1 MKVTKSY
8 KYRLYPNN
16 KQQELLNKTF
26 GCVRFYWNN
35 LTETFNSYDKESNPS
50 PKFKTQKELKKDYEW
65 LSEVSAAALQ
75 QKKRDF
81 DEAKNQYF
89 NKNRK
94 ALIGRM
100 KFKSKRN
107 KQSYRL
113 PNQKFKIEPNKIRL
127 EKIGFVKMVMERELP
142 INSKLLS
149 VTVSRNSSG
158 EYYAS
163 INFETE
169 QKVKNKKSK
178 ENVGIDLGLKEIATL
193 SNGLQFH
200 NPKVFIKNQCELAK
214 AQRHLSRKKKG
225 SNRYK
230 KQARKVAKIHQSI
243 TNKRDWHL
251 HNISKF
257 IVENF
262 NEIGMEDLCVKGM
275 VKNKRLSKSI
285 SDTSMSKLKQLI
297 AYKQKEYD
305 KEVKLLGR
313 YEPSTKECHGCGSIQ
328 VMALSDREF
337 VCENCGEVTMDRDWN
352 AAIVIRNKTVGVN
365 AVQQTWSNIKTKLHH
380 DVKWQLLR
388 SVENNNNIIC
398 H

>member
-94 ALIGRM
+94 SLIGRM
-100 KFKSKRN
+100 RFKSKRN

-127 EKIGFVKMVMERELP
+127 EKIGFVKMVTERELP
-142 INSKLLS
+142 INSKPLS

-262 NEIGMEDLCVKGM
+262 DEIGMEDLCVKGM

-313 YEPSTKECHGCGSIQ
+313 YEPSTKECHGCGAIQ
-328 VMALSDREF
+328 VMSLSDREF
-337 VCENCGEVTMDRDWN
+337 VCESCGEVTMDRDWN

-365 AVQQTWSNIKTKLHH
+365 AVQQTWSNIKTILHH

-388 SVENNNNIIC
+388 SVENNNNIIY

>member
-113 PNQKFKIEPNKIRL
+113 PNQKFKIGPNKIRL

>member
-1 MKVTKSY
+1 MKIIKSY
-8 KYRLYPNN
+8 KYKLYPNN

-50 PKFKTQKELKKDYEW
+50 PKFKTQKELKQDYEW

-81 DEAKNQYF
+81 DETKRQFF
-89 NKNRK
+89 NKSRK
-94 ALIGRM
+94 SLIGRM
-100 KFKSKRN
+100 NFKSKRD

-113 PNQKFKIEPNKIRL
+113 PNQKFKIENNKIRL
-127 EKIGFVKMVMERELP
+127 EKIGFIKMVVDREIPL
-142 INSKLLS
+142 NSKLLS
-149 VTVSRNSSG
+149 VTVSGNPSG

-163 INFETE
+163 INFEAE
-169 QKVKNKKSK
+169 QQVKIKKSN

-200 NPKVFIKNQCELAK
+200 NPKIFTKNQRELSK
-214 AQRHLSRKKKG
+214 AQKCLSRKKKG
-225 SNRYK
+225 SNRYN
-230 KQARKVAKIHQSI
+230 KQRLKVAKIHQSI

-297 AYKQKEYD
+297 TYKQKEYD

-313 YEPSTKECHGCGSIQ
+313 YEPSTKECHGCGAIQ
-328 VMALSDREF
+328 VMSLSDREF
-337 VCENCGEVTMDRDWN
+337 VCESCGEVTMDRDWN

-365 AVQQTWSNIKTKLHH
+365 AVQQTWSNIKTIIHH

-388 SVENNNNIIC
+388 SVETFVE
-398 H
+398 

>member
-1 MKVTKSY
+1 MNVIKSY
-8 KYRLYPNN
+8 KYRLYPNSE
-16 KQQELLNKTF
+16 QQELLNKTF

-35 LTETFNSYDKESNPS
+35 LVESFNSYEKESNPS
-50 PKFKTQKELKKDYEW
+50 PEFKTQKELKKEFKW

-81 DEAKNQYF
+81 DEAKKQYF

-94 ALIGRM
+94 SLIGRM
-100 KFKSKRN
+100 NFKSKKN

-113 PNQKFKIEPNKIRL
+113 PNQKFKIKDSRIRL
-127 EKIGFVKMVMERELP
+127 EKIGFVKMAMDRELP

-163 INFETE
+163 INFEIE
-169 QKVKNKKSK
+169 QEVKNKKSK

-193 SNGLQFH
+193 SNGLQFY
-200 NPKVFIKNQCELAK
+200 NPKVFTKSQCELAK

-230 KQARKVAKIHQSI
+230 KQARKVAEIHQSI
-243 TNKRDWHL
+243 TNRRDWYL
-251 HNISKF
+251 HNVSKF

-262 NEIGMEDLCVKGM
+262 NEIGMEDLHIKGM
-275 VKNKRLSKSI
+275 VKNRRLSKSI
-285 SDTSMSKLKQLI
+285 SDTSMAKLKQFI
-297 AYKQKEYD
+297 TYKQQEYGM
-305 KEVKLLGR
+305 EVKLLNR
-313 YEPSTKECHGCGSIQ
+313 FEPSTKECSECGHNQ
-328 VMALSDREF
+328 TMMLSDRTF
-337 VCENCGEVTMDRDWN
+337 VCQNCGVVKDRDWN
-352 AAIVIRNKTVGVN
+352 ASIVIRNKTVGVN
-365 AVQQTWSNIKTKLHH
+365 TVQQTWSDIKTKLHH

-388 SVENNNNIIC
+388 SVETIIE
-398 H
+398 

>member
-142 INSKLLS
+142 INSKILS

-200 NPKVFIKNQCELAK
+200 NPKVFIKSQCELAK